1 MIKDLALAGLTISLI
16 TCGGWLLGQGA
27 QLNKARKAL
36 DHERAVSAAL
46 AADLVAQK
54 EAVKVEVIT
63 RKVYIKAEQVKHEI
77 DSETRCDAVVSV
89 WRDGIIGMRQEALGD
104 SASASSKPD

>member
-1 MIKDLALAGLTISLI
+1 MIKDFALAGLTLSLI

-36 DHERAVSAAL
+36 EHERAVSAVL

-54 EAVKVEVIT
+54 EAVKVEIVT
-63 RKVYIKAEQVKHEI
+63 RKVYIKAEQVKNEI

-89 WRDGIIGMRQEALGD
+89 WRNGINGLRQEALAD
-104 SASASSKPD
+104 SATATSKP